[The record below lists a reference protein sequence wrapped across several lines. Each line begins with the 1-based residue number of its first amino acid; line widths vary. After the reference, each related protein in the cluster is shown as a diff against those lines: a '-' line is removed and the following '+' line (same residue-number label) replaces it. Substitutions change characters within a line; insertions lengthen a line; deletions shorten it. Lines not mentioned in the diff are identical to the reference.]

1 MKIKIVGIVNV
12 TRDSFSDG
20 GLYLDARAAVQRGLE
35 LAKDGADVV
44 ELGAASSHPDA
55 ERVGAAKEIERLAPV
70 IGPLQE
76 AGIELWVDSYEPDT
90 QRYVLARDVA
100 CLNDIQGFPDPALYD
115 ELAQASARL
124 VVMHSVQR
132 RGPATRTPTDAEG
145 VLAGIDS
152 FFEQRVGALQAA
164 GVRRD
169 RLVLDPGMGFFL
181 GNAPAPSLLVLRNLR
196 RLRERFGLPVLV
208 SVSRKSFLGALTG
221 RSTDELLPAS
231 LAAELYAAGQ
241 GIDYLRTH
249 DVRAL
254 RDGLRVLAAL

>member
-1 MKIKIVGIVNV
+1 MQIKIVGIVNV

-35 LAKDGADVV
+35 LAKEGADVV
-44 ELGAASSHPDA
+44 ELGAASSHPDS
-55 ERVGAAKEIERLAPV
+55 ERVGVAEEIRRLEPV

-76 AGIELWVDSYEPDT
+76 AGVELSVDSYEPET
-90 QRYVLARDVA
+90 QRYALARGVSY
-100 CLNDIQGFPDPALYD
+100 LNDIQGFPNPDLYD
-115 ELAQASARL
+115 DLARAAARL
-124 VVMHSVQR
+124 VVMHSVQL
-132 RGPATRTPTDAEG
+132 RGPATRAATDPESILSR
-145 VLAGIDS
+145 VDS
-152 FFEQRVGALQAA
+152 FFERRVRALQAA
-164 GVRRD
+164 GVGRD
-169 RLVLDPGMGFFL
+169 RLVLDPGMGFVL
-181 GNAPAPSLLVLRNLR
+181 GNDPAPSLLVLRNLR

-221 RSTDELLPAS
+221 RSTGELLSAS

-249 DVRAL
+249 DVRSL

>member
-1 MKIKIVGIVNV
+1 MQIKIVGIVNV

-20 GLYLDARAAVQRGLE
+20 GLYLDSGAAIQRALE
-35 LAKDGADVV
+35 LVKDGADVV

-55 ERVGAAKEIERLAPV
+55 ERVGVAEEIRRLEPV

-76 AGIELWVDSYEPDT
+76 AGVELSVDSYEPET
-90 QRYVLARDVA
+90 QRYALARNVSY
-100 CLNDIQGFPDPALYD
+100 LNDIQGFANPELYD
-115 ELAQASARL
+115 DLARAAARL
-124 VVMHSVQR
+124 VVMHSVQP
-132 RGPATRTPTDAEG
+132 RGPATRAATDPERI
-145 VLAGIDS
+145 LSRIDS
-152 FFEQRVGALQAA
+152 FFERRVRALQAA

-181 GNAPAPSLLVLRNLR
+181 GNDPAPSLLVLRNLR

-221 RSTDELLPAS
+221 RPTGELLPAS

-249 DVRAL
+249 DVRSL
-254 RDGLRVLAAL
+254 RDGLRVLSAL